1 MLQEENL
8 REYARKTGLDLER
21 ETFTISTPRPIPY
34 KIVKDFI
41 EISLKR
47 LKKEGV
53 LADFAGSS
61 KSSDHWHIRLSLK
74 LDKEERKDFKSCI
87 EYLAS
92 KRFSSYYKQEDK
104 ESKEKIAIFS
114 ALFKYEIHNFDS
126 YVEHRGHGFI
136 KHLVKV

>member
-1 MLQEENL
+1 MLNEEKL
-8 REYARKTGLDLER
+8 KEHAKRTGLDLER
-21 ETFTISTPRPIPY
+21 VTFTISTTRPIPY
-34 KIVKDFI
+34 KIIKDFI

-53 LADFAGSS
+53 LADFAGNS
-61 KSSDHWHIRLSLK
+61 KYSDHWHIRLSIK
-74 LDKEERKDFKSCI
+74 LDKEERKELKDCI
-87 EYLAS
+87 EYLS
-92 KRFSSYYKQEDK
+92 KNRFSSYYKKKDK
-104 ESKEKIAIFS
+104 EIKEKRSIFS